1 MKFSTKT
8 RYGIRAMLEIAK
20 DSQQGGVFQKDIS
33 ERQEIS
39 NKYLDQIIHALK
51 SEGLITNAKGRK
63 SGYVLT
69 RPPQEISVLDIH
81 LAFENSICI
90 VDCMDL
96 NHDCQLQH
104 ECKTHFFWR
113 GLNNLVLDYF
123 KKTSLQNLIDGDF
136 PFSTELNPNA

>member
-123 KKTSLQNLIDGDF
+123 KNTTLQDLLTSDDEN
-136 PFSTELNPNA
+136 ELA

>member
-20 DSQQGGVFQKDIS
+20 DSPQGGVFQKDIS
-33 ERQEIS
+33 ERQAIS

-51 SEGLITNAKGRK
+51 AEGLITNAKGRK

-69 RPPQEISVLDIH
+69 RPAQEITILDIH
-81 LAFENSICI
+81 SAFENTICI

-123 KKTSLQNLIDGDF
+123 KNNTLQDLLTSDDEN
-136 PFSTELNPNA
+136 ELA